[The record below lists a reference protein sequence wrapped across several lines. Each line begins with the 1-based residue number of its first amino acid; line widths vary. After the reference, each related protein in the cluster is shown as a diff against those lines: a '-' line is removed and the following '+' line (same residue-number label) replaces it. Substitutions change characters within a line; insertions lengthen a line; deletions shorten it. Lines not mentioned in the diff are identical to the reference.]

1 MTSSL
6 LPKHLAQ
13 RPWGRNDI
21 QGSEGPRRQW
31 GVEGRMSWSKK
42 SQTGQRH
49 SVRKPT
55 PLRTPGSGAEKVTAL
70 GLEARASLR
79 RTLVPNVPA
88 TAAHFGRAFSI
99 RGEVSNTRTFQKAGW
114 ASLKGPSLIP
124 KDALTYSWCQNTPS
138 CRKRCGRPVF
148 PAVTFPGKVTDEE
161 TFCRSPRQSL
171 GRGVMGVPS
180 LKDSKDP
187 ERSPGHPG
195 GRGQPRGSKG
205 RWAVSQG
212 GRCWRLP
219 GREAGGHTG

>member
-31 GVEGRMSWSKK
+31 GVEGPVSWSKK

-55 PLRTPGSGAEKVTAL
+55 PLRTPGSGAGGGPKKVTAL

-88 TAAHFGRAFSI
+88 TAANFGQVFSI
-99 RGEVSNTRTFQKAGW
+99 RGDVSNTRTFQKAGW

-124 KDALTYSWCQNTPS
+124 KDALTYSWSQNTPS

-148 PAVTFPGKVTDEE
+148 PVTFPGKVTDEE
-161 TFCRSPRQSL
+161 TFCRSPRQRL
-171 GRGVMGVPS
+171 RRGVMGVC
-180 LKDSKDP
+180 LF
-187 ERSPGHPG
+187 
-195 GRGQPRGSKG
+195 
-205 RWAVSQG
+205 
-212 GRCWRLP
+212 
-219 GREAGGHTG
+219 